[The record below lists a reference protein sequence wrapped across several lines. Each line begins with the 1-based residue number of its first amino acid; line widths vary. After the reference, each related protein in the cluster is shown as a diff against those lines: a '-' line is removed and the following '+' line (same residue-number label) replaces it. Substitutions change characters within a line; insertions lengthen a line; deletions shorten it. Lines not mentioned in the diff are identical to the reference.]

1 MECMWSIIIGKLY
14 DCLLFVF
21 DKYYKLFFTCL
32 INLNNPN
39 FYPSN
44 IYNYW
49 LIKFESL
56 KISIKLNPIRQNT
69 CKNKQNP
76 EKLSFY

>member
-14 DCLLFVF
+14 CLLFVF

-56 KISIKLNPIRQNT
+56 KISIKLNPSNT
-69 CKNKQNP
+69 SK
-76 EKLSFY
+76 YM

>member
-14 DCLLFVF
+14 CLLFVF

-39 FYPSN
+39 FYPSVYT
-44 IYNYW
+44 I
-49 LIKFESL
+49 ID
-56 KISIKLNPIRQNT
+56 
-69 CKNKQNP
+69 
-76 EKLSFY
+76 